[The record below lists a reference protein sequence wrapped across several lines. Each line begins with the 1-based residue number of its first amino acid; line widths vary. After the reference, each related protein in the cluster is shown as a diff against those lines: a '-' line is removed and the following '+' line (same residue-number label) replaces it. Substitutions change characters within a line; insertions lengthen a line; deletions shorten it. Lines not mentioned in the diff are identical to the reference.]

1 MLKSIAQTAGP
12 ANLVEWA
19 NLALKD
25 VKAPVMR
32 VTRIRLE
39 PGQVALE
46 EVVLPSSHFP
56 GLVADGEV
64 IPDIAELAQRY
75 GLSLGRASERINFI
89 PAPSGVAQH
98 LGIAEGMGI
107 VKLDR
112 ITETTD
118 GEPVEWRVAYAVRT

>member
-19 NLALKD
+19 KLALKD

-46 EVVLPSSHFP
+46 EVVLTLSHFP

-64 IPDIAELAQRY
+64 IPDIAELAQRH

-89 PAPSGVAQH
+89 PAPSGVALH
-98 LGIAEGMGI
+98 LGIAEGTGI
-107 VKLDR
+107 VKLER
-112 ITETTD
+112 ISETTD
-118 GEPVEWRVAYAVRT
+118 GEPVEWRVAYVVKS

>member
-19 NLALKD
+19 KLALKD

-98 LGIAEGMGI
+98 LGIAEGTGI
-107 VKLDR
+107 VKLER

-118 GEPVEWRVAYAVRT
+118 GEPVEWRVAYVVKS